1 MSVSFIHL
9 SWNNLSP
16 AAVCVYFPRKI
27 CHGDGCHPGRLS
39 GAAGACRED
48 GRPLRA
54 CRSAQEDVEAGGGG
68 AAAGAGGRMRYR
80 ARGAF
85 KGVTAGENS

>member
-1 MSVSFIHL
+1 MS
-9 SWNNLSP
+9 P
-16 AAVCVYFPRKI
+16 AAAAAVCVYFPRKI

-39 GAAGACRED
+39 GAAGACGED

-54 CRSAQEDVEAGGGG
+54 RRSAQADVEAGGGG
-68 AAAGAGGRMRYR
+68 AAAGAGGGMRRR